1 MVEEIDQEVTDV
13 TELRVFRLLNA
24 DPSEIADQLA
34 TLFPDT
40 TGSTSAG
47 SQSSMAPFLFRGSS
61 TTRRGGSAS
70 DSDRA
75 KKMGRVLAVA
85 DPRTSSLIVMASKA
99 LMPQIAD
106 MIAELD
112 SDKGRKEV
120 VGFYD
125 LQNAD
130 PQDVQMALE
139 DLFNR
144 NTRMNN
150 NNQNTMLGQNNPLTR
165 RVQQNQQ
172 TTAGRTS
179 GRSSG
184 TSRGSSGIGF

>member
-1 MVEEIDQEVTDV
+1 MS
-13 TELRVFRLLNA
+13 
-24 DPSEIADQLA
+24 PSCASFAWPTRIPRKSPSNWPCCSPSPPALPA
-34 TLFPDT
+34 PAARAPRCPSFPR
-40 TGSTSAG
+40 
-47 SQSSMAPFLFRGSS
+47 QHRH
-61 TTRRGGSAS
+61 RRGGGAS

-85 DPRTSSLIVMASKA
+85 DPRTSSLIVGLASKT

-112 SDKGRKEV
+112 ADKGRKEV

-130 PQDVQMALE
+130 PQDVQAALE

-144 NTRMNN
+144 NTRRSSSS
-150 NNQNTMLGQNNPLTR
+150 QTPGWGINPLTR
-165 RVQQNQQ
+165 RATQNTQATSADHPQ
-172 TTAGRTS
+172 HRGCDPEYQRRFLAARVPGRKP
-179 GRSSG
+179 
-184 TSRGSSGIGF
+184 